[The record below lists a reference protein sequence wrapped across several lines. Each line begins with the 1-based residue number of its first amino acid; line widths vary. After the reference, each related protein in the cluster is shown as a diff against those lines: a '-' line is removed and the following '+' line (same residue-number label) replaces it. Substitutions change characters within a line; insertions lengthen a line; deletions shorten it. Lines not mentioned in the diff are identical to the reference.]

1 MRTIETSVTINGSHE
16 AIIRFPEDILPG
28 DHDAVILLDLEN
40 EKKKTKKGRFDD
52 FPIDSWGKWPEGL
65 SLRRE
70 DMYDDNG
77 R

>member
-1 MRTIETSVTINGSHE
+1 MRTIETSLAVNGSHQ
-16 AIIRFPEDILPG
+16 AIIQLPDDILPG
-28 DHDAVILLDLEN
+28 EHHAVIMLDPEG
-40 EKKKTKKGRFDD
+40 EKKTKKGRFDD
-52 FPIDSWGKWPEGL
+52 FPVDSWGEWPASI